1 MIKDFID
8 ETEDELTLCGG
19 VMDGEPGIID
29 EVEDEDEDVDEEDE
43 NEDEVEDE
51 DRTNDENYSPGF
63 FEDFINDA
71 VEIAQDEKG
80 VKVSLLP
87 KFTSIRFSGLT
98 IPFPF
103 FFFVSSLYAFV
114 NNSAFYL

>member
-63 FEDFINDA
+63 CHGVPGLSMD
-71 VEIAQDEKG
+71 EI
-80 VKVSLLP
+80 
-87 KFTSIRFSGLT
+87 I
-98 IPFPF
+98 
-103 FFFVSSLYAFV
+103 
-114 NNSAFYL
+114 